1 MTTELAEKVLTDP
14 DNDLGLD
21 LFDGLESLADKS
33 LIQIEPGGP
42 TAAGNGPGAGEI
54 RYGLHP
60 LLREY
65 GLERLGESGERA
77 EVEARHAAVTADAA
91 VRAGSGIFGPR
102 GEANL
107 AALDREDSNVRA
119 AIGWSLANDEPAI
132 GLRIVG
138 STWRWFQQRGRL
150 REGRALLAQ
159 LLPRSADQPVE
170 VRIAGLTAEGGLA
183 YWMDDFGGARLAYEQ
198 RLELARSTGD
208 AGTMADAYY
217 DLGFLSMVAQDGPQ
231 LLEHEQRA
239 LELYERAGRPD
250 AMVRAR
256 QGLVL
261 AHYLSGD
268 FDWAR
273 DLELQNNDGFRQ
285 AGSAFEVADSAVLL
299 SAIFL
304 RLGEPAAAWT
314 RMAEGMRLFAEI
326 DLASGLARSLGMASI
341 IQLQSGDPEFGARL
355 AGTTMELIREKG
367 VMLAPVKVL
376 HLPDPTELAGRM
388 LGEERA
394 AELMAIGASTARS
407 TVVAAVLATRPPAR
421 GQAQG

>member
-1 MTTELAEKVLTDP
+1 M
-14 DNDLGLD
+14 
-21 LFDGLESLADKS
+21 
-33 LIQIEPGGP
+33 
-42 TAAGNGPGAGEI
+42 
-54 RYGLHP
+54 
-60 LLREY
+60 
-65 GLERLGESGERA
+65 
-77 EVEARHAAVTADAA
+77 
-91 VRAGSGIFGPR
+91 
-102 GEANL
+102 
-107 AALDREDSNVRA
+107 
-119 AIGWSLANDEPAI
+119 
-132 GLRIVG
+132 RIVG

-170 VRIAGLTAEGGLA
+170 VRIAGLTADGGLA
-183 YWMDDFGGARLAYEQ
+183 YWMVDFGGARLAYEQ

-208 AGTMADAYY
+208 ASTMADAHY

-268 FDWAR
+268 FDQAR

-388 LGEERA
+388 LGQERA

-407 TVVAAVLATRPPAR
+407 EVVAAVLATHPPAGVQPR
-421 GQAQG
+421 A